1 VAGQVGLIVNP
12 IAGTGGRVGLHGT
25 DGEDRLREALRRGG
39 APVSA
44 PRAARMLRGLA
55 QDADVHVLTV
65 PGIMGGDVARTSGI
79 AVRQMRLDL
88 PADGRTTAAHT
99 REAAKLL
106 ATEGVDLLI
115 FAGGDGT
122 ARDVAAVV
130 GTSQPVLGIPCGV
143 KMRSGVFATSP
154 EAAAE
159 VASAFLRGAER
170 RCVDAEILD
179 AMPDCETS
187 TEFYAMASVPGAP
200 AGMLAGPKRSS
211 LTGSAVEMDALCGA
225 VAADLAP
232 GVLYLF
238 GPGMTTIGVLRRL
251 GLTGT
256 PMGVDAVRDGSLVGA
271 DLAED
276 EILDLMDHAAATK
289 LVLGVIGGQ
298 GFLLGRGNQQLG
310 PAVLARIGVD
320 DIIIIASAAKLAA
333 LEPSFLLVD
342 CGDET
347 AFHWASGYHRVRVGP
362 ARFMMMR
369 VAAAPGRRR
378 DPVSHAGSTA
388 KQ

>member
-1 VAGQVGLIVNP
+1 VARVGLIVNP

-25 DGEDRLREALRRGG
+25 DGEDRLTEALRRGG
-39 APVSA
+39 APVST
-44 PRAARMLRGLA
+44 PRAARTLRGLA
-55 QDADVHVLTV
+55 EDADVQVLTV
-65 PGIMGGDVARTSGI
+65 PGIMGADVARACGI
-79 AVRQMRLDL
+79 AARQIRLEL
-88 PADGRTTAAHT
+88 PADGRTVAAHT
-99 REAAKLL
+99 RAAARLL
-106 ATEGVDLLI
+106 AAEGVDLLM

-122 ARDVAAVV
+122 ARDVAEVV
-130 GTSQPVLGIPCGV
+130 GMSQPVLGIPCGV

-154 EAAAE
+154 EAAAD

-179 AMPDCETS
+179 ATADREGS
-187 TEFYAMASVPGAP
+187 TEFYGMVSVPGAP
-200 AGMLAGPKRSS
+200 AGKMAGPKRSS
-211 LTGSAVEMDALCGA
+211 LTGSAVELDALCGA

-238 GPGMTTIGVLRRL
+238 GPGMTTLGVLRQL
-251 GLTGT
+251 GITGT
-256 PMGVDAVRDGSLVGA
+256 PMGVDAVRDGILLGA

-276 EILDLMDHAAATK
+276 AILGLMDHAAATK

-310 PAVLARIGVD
+310 PAVLDRVGAD
-320 DIIIIASAAKLAA
+320 DFIIIASAAKLAA
-333 LEPSFLLVD
+333 LDPPWLLVD

-347 AFHWASGYHRVRVGP
+347 AFDWASGYRRVRVGP

-369 VAAAPGRRR
+369 VAAASGRRG
-378 DPVSHAGSTA
+378 DPISNAGIA
-388 KQ
+388 AEQ